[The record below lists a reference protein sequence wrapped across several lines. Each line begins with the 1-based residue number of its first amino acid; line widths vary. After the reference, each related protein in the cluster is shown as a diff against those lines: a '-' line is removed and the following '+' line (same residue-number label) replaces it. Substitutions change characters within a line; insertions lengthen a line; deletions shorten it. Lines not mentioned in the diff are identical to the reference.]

1 MNTLE
6 DRLRRLDILPASPN
20 LRRRLAALSPSGG
33 KRPGVLRL
41 IPLSAAAAAF
51 FIILVMTLLHQSPIS
66 LPAQE
71 TPEETFRKIEETATR
86 SNTLQVVFKREATL
100 LLPEGK
106 EQKVET
112 KGSLYVRGD
121 NRLLVD
127 YTESF
132 PADPKLPAVQWA
144 IISNGTRLQNWLVHP
159 GGLKST
165 VPERDVPKDLY
176 LRFALGY
183 ARQSI
188 ATPGNL
194 VAIPMDDLKKGM
206 LEVTQIQAGPDDGKA
221 KTLLYQVGPWK
232 AKIWYSPKVYLIEK
246 RTLENKQLGS
256 WTETYSEVTT
266 GAQITDDHF
275 QLRTEK

>member
-6 DRLRRLDILPASPN
+6 DRLRRLEVLPASPD

-33 KRPGVLRL
+33 RRPGVLRL
-41 IPLSAAAAAF
+41 LPLSAAAAAF
-51 FIILVMTLLHQSPIS
+51 LIILVTTLLHQSPVS

-71 TPEETFRKIEETATR
+71 TPEEAFRKIEEVLTR
-86 SNTLQVVFKREATL
+86 SNTLEVKFQREATF
-100 LLPEGK
+100 LLPGGK

-112 KGSLYVRGD
+112 KGWLYVRGD

-132 PADPKLPAVQWA
+132 PADPKAPAAHFV

-165 VPERDVPKDLY
+165 LPEREAPGDLY
-176 LRFALGY
+176 LRFALSF

-194 VAIPMDDLKKGM
+194 LAIPMDDLKKS
-206 LEVTQIQAGPDDGKA
+206 LEVTQIQAGPDDGKD
-221 KTLLYQVGPWK
+221 KTLLYQVGPWTV
-232 AKIWYSPKVYLIEK
+232 KIWYVPTLHLVRK
-246 RTLENKQLGS
+246 RTLESKQLGS
-256 WTETYSEVTT
+256 WTETYPEVGT
-266 GAQITDDHF
+266 GHQITDDHF
-275 QLRTEK
+275 QLRTGK